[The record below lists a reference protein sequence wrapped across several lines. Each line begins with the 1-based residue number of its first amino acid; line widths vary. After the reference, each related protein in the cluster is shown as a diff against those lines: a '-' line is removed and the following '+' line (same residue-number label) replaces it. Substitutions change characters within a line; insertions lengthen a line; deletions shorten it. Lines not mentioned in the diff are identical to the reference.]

1 MNILLKNSSIVAI
14 GENISFGIFDEPF
27 EKWCIADS
35 DNNVMYYMIDD
46 GFILVSDLTL
56 PDDFEQGKYFY
67 KDGAFVFNEDW
78 KPYYSVEEQ
87 LDMLQK
93 ENDDRI
99 ECEAEILYEL
109 SLLQLGLI

>member
-1 MNILLKNSSIVAI
+1 MNILVKEKNIYAVAPKI
-14 GENISFGIFDEPF
+14 ELGVYDEPF
-27 EKWCIADS
+27 EKWALYDE
-35 DNNVMYYMIDD
+35 DDKLLYYMVDD
-46 GFILVSDLTL
+46 EFTL
-56 PDDFEQGKYFY
+56 LEGIELPVNYEDGRYFY
-67 KDGAFVFNEDW
+67 KDGEFVLNEDW